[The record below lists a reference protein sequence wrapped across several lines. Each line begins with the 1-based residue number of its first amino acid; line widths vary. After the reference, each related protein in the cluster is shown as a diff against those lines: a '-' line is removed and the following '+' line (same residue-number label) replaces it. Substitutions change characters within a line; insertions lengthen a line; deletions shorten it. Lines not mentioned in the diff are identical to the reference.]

1 MRILE
6 EASMDNIEQLAEAI
20 KKIIELKGADVFEK
34 PILFCTML
42 DDLVP
47 GLTKEKF
54 FVEY

>member
-1 MRILE
+1 
-6 EASMDNIEQLAEAI
+6 MDNIEQLAEAI